1 MNIAQ
6 IKQIDLVDYLKAI
19 GFSPTNESAKS
30 AWYHAPY
37 REDRTPSFKVNK
49 DKNMWYDFGTAQS
62 GDIIDLAELLYQ
74 TKDVS
79 RLLKLIEGAAAA
91 LVPRIRIP
99 ISQGGERLTDQFRN
113 VKVVDLNHEALK
125 SYLQS
130 RGIDLDIAE
139 CECREIHYIC
149 NKKGYFAIAFPNIAG
164 GYEIRNPYFKGC
176 IAPKDISIVR
186 ESERSS
192 RGHCCLFE
200 GFMDYLSYLTLVKM
214 GRITEDG
221 EPMDYI
227 VLNSVSNISRVIEP
241 IKKYEV
247 IHCYLDNDDA
257 GRRVVDTLQELWG
270 DKVRD
275 MFTPYPLYKDLNDFL
290 RNKKNLHDSNNI

>member
-19 GFSPTNESAKS
+19 GFSPTKESAKS

-49 DKNMWYDFGTAQS
+49 DKNMWYDFGTAQN

-74 TKDVS
+74 SKDVS
-79 RLLKLIEGAAAA
+79 RLLKLIEGAAPA
-91 LVPRIRIP
+91 LAPRIRRP
-99 ISQGGERLTDQFRN
+99 ISPNGERLPDQFRN
-113 VKVVDLNHEALK
+113 VKVRNLNHEALK

-130 RGIDLDIAE
+130 RGIDLDIGK
-139 CECREIHYIC
+139 CECKEVHYTC
-149 NKKGYFAIAFPNIAG
+149 NKKEYFAVAFPNIGG

-176 IAPKDISIVR
+176 IAPKDVSIIR
-186 ESERSS
+186 KSERL
-192 RGHCCLFE
+192 RGRSCCLFE
-200 GFMDYLSYLTLVKM
+200 GFMDYLSYLTLVKL
-214 GRITEDG
+214 GRITEG
-221 EPMDYI
+221 SELMDYI
-227 VLNSVSNISRVIEP
+227 VLNSVSNLSRAIET

-257 GRRVVDTLQELWG
+257 GRRAVDTLQELLG
-270 DKVRD
+270 NRVCD
-275 MFTPYPLYKDLNDFL
+275 MFAAHPLYKDLNDFL
-290 RNKKNLHDSNNI
+290 RNKKKFP

>member
-6 IKQIDLVDYLKAI
+6 IKQIGLVDFLRAI
-19 GFSPTNESAKS
+19 GFSPTKESVKS

-74 TKDVS
+74 SKDVS
-79 RLLKLIEGAAAA
+79 RLLKLIEAATPA
-91 LVPRIRIP
+91 LAPRIRTP
-99 ISQGGERLTDQFRN
+99 ISPNGERLTDQFRN

-130 RGIDLDIAE
+130 RDIDLDIAE
-139 CECREIHYIC
+139 CECKEIYYIC
-149 NKKGYFAIAFPNIAG
+149 NKKRYFAIAFPNIAG
-164 GYEIRNPYFKGC
+164 GYELRNPYFKGC
-176 IAPKDISIVR
+176 IAPKDISIICK
-186 ESERSS
+186 SERL
-192 RGHCCLFE
+192 RERYCCLFE
-200 GFMDYLSYLTLVKM
+200 GFMDYLSYLTLVKL
-214 GRITEDG
+214 GRITESG
-221 EPMDYI
+221 KSMDYI

-241 IKKYEV
+241 LKKYEV

-257 GRRVVDTLQELWG
+257 GRRVVDTLQELLG
-270 DKVRD
+270 NRVCN
-275 MFTPYPLYKDLNDFL
+275 MFATHSLYKDMNDFL
-290 RNKKNLHDSNNI
+290 RNKKKFQ